1 MAQIFVRSSQ
11 TGARGTAALRRTR
24 SMQDFRICISVRK
37 LKLQRILSGNAQ
49 KGAEKTL
56 EQTISA
62 IRPLD
67 EKSMTA
73 ARNRFANI
81 AMPLGGLGLLQDA
94 IVQLAGIL
102 GQPVPDISRRAAVV
116 FCADNGV
123 VAEGVTQCGQEV
135 TATVAENMGRG
146 ESTVCLMAK
155 QLGMDVFPVDIGVA
169 RPIKSEKVLQFS
181 VRRGTAN
188 LAHEPAMT
196 RKEALEAVEIGI
208 KIAEMCA
215 EKGYSLLIGGEMG
228 IGNTT
233 TSAAVTAALT
243 RRRRLRRSP
252 GRGAGLSTAGLER
265 KIAVIEAALSLHKPD
280 SNDSIDV
287 LHKVGGL
294 DIAGLCGL
302 YLGAAAQRI
311 PVVLDGVIS
320 CAAALLAVRLCPLSV
335 HFMVAAHRSDEPAS
349 ILLLDALGKRPFL
362 TAGMHLGEG
371 TGAAAGVALLDLALA
386 PYREMVSFA
395 DIGMEAYQPQK

>member
-1 MAQIFVRSSQ
+1 M
-11 TGARGTAALRRTR
+11 
-24 SMQDFRICISVRK
+24 
-37 LKLQRILSGNAQ
+37 
-49 KGAEKTL
+49 TL

-73 ARNRFANI
+73 AQNRFANI

-155 QLGMDVFPVDIGVA
+155 QLGMDVFPVDIGVV

-188 LAHEPAMT
+188 FAHEPAMT
-196 RKEALEAVEIGI
+196 RKEAREAVEIGI
-208 KIAEMCA
+208 KMAEMCA

-243 RRRRLRRSP
+243 
-252 GRGAGLSTAGLER
+252 GVEAAAGLSTAGLER
-265 KIAVIEAALSLHKPD
+265 KIAVIEAALALHKPD

-320 CAAALLAVRLCPLSV
+320 CAAALLAVRLCPQSV

>member
-1 MAQIFVRSSQ
+1 M
-11 TGARGTAALRRTR
+11 
-24 SMQDFRICISVRK
+24 
-37 LKLQRILSGNAQ
+37 
-49 KGAEKTL
+49 TL

-123 VAEGVTQCGQEV
+123 VAEGVTQCGQV

-169 RPIKSEKVLQFS
+169 QPIKSEKVLQFS

-188 LAHEPAMT
+188 FAHEPAMT
-196 RKEALEAVEIGI
+196 RKEALESVEIGI
-208 KIAEMCA
+208 KMAEMCA

-243 RRRRLRRSP
+243 GAEAAAVT
-252 GRGAGLSTAGLER
+252 GRGAGASQTRLE
-265 KIAVIEAALSLHKPD
+265 
-280 SNDSIDV
+280 
-287 LHKVGGL
+287 
-294 DIAGLCGL
+294 
-302 YLGAAAQRI
+302 
-311 PVVLDGVIS
+311 
-320 CAAALLAVRLCPLSV
+320 
-335 HFMVAAHRSDEPAS
+335 
-349 ILLLDALGKRPFL
+349 
-362 TAGMHLGEG
+362 
-371 TGAAAGVALLDLALA
+371 
-386 PYREMVSFA
+386 
-395 DIGMEAYQPQK
+395 

>member
-1 MAQIFVRSSQ
+1 M
-11 TGARGTAALRRTR
+11 
-24 SMQDFRICISVRK
+24 
-37 LKLQRILSGNAQ
+37 
-49 KGAEKTL
+49 TL

-73 ARNRFANI
+73 AQNRFANI

-102 GQPVPDISRRAAVV
+102 GQPVPDISRRVAVV

-188 LAHEPAMT
+188 FAHEPAMT

-208 KIAEMCA
+208 KMAEMCA

-243 RRRRLRRSP
+243 
-252 GRGAGLSTAGLER
+252 GVEAGLER
-265 KIAVIEAALSLHKPD
+265 KIAVIEAALALHKPD
-280 SNDSIDV
+280 PNDSIDV

-320 CAAALLAVRLCPLSV
+320 CAAALLAVRLCPQSV

-349 ILLLDALGKRPFL
+349 VLLLDALGKRPFL

-395 DIGMEAYQPQK
+395 DIGIEAYQSQK

>member
-1 MAQIFVRSSQ
+1 M
-11 TGARGTAALRRTR
+11 
-24 SMQDFRICISVRK
+24 
-37 LKLQRILSGNAQ
+37 
-49 KGAEKTL
+49 TL

-102 GQPVPDISRRAAVV
+102 GQSVPDISRRAAVV

-169 RPIKSEKVLQFS
+169 QPIKSEKVLQFS

-188 LAHEPAMT
+188 FTHEPAMT
-196 RKEALEAVEIGI
+196 RKEAIEAVEIGI
-208 KIAEMCA
+208 KMAEMCA
-215 EKGYSLLIGGEMG
+215 EKGYSMLIGGEMG

-243 RRRRLRRSP
+243 GAKAAAVT

-265 KIAVIEAALSLHKPD
+265 KIAVIEAALALHKPD
-280 SNDSIDV
+280 PNDSIDV

-302 YLGAAAQRI
+302 YLGAAA
-311 PVVLDGVIS
+311 
-320 CAAALLAVRLCPLSV
+320 LLAVRLCPQSV

-349 ILLLDALGKRPFL
+349 VLLLDALGKRPFL

-395 DIGMEAYQPQK
+395 DIGIEAYQPQK

>member
-1 MAQIFVRSSQ
+1 M
-11 TGARGTAALRRTR
+11 
-24 SMQDFRICISVRK
+24 
-37 LKLQRILSGNAQ
+37 
-49 KGAEKTL
+49 TL

-169 RPIKSEKVLQFS
+169 RPIKSEKVLQFA

-188 LAHEPAMT
+188 FAHEPAMT
-196 RKEALEAVEIGI
+196 RKEAIEAVEIGI
-208 KIAEMCA
+208 KMTEICA

-243 RRRRLRRSP
+243 GAAAAAVTGP
-252 GRGAGLSTAGLER
+252 GAGLSTARLGREN
-265 KIAVIEAALSLHKPD
+265 AVIQAAPSPYQPH
-280 SNDSIDV
+280 SQHSID
-287 LHKVGGL
+287 LLPQVGGFE
-294 DIAGLCGL
+294 IAGPCGL
-302 YLGAAAQRI
+302 LLGAGGAA
-311 PVVLDGVIS
+311 PPGVVGRVIS
-320 CAAALLAVRLCPLSV
+320 CAAALLAVRLCPQSV

-371 TGAAAGVALLDLALA
+371 TGGAAGGAGLGPGMG
-386 PYREMVSFA
+386 PYRGMGGFGG
-395 DIGMEAYQPQK
+395 IGMGAD